1 MTPTRVDTELWLRR
15 FHAARPGA
23 PCLVCFS
30 HAGGSASWF
39 HPMSAA
45 LSPQLDVVVV
55 QYPGRQ
61 DRRKEPTD
69 YAIADLAAAI
79 ATALGRGVRDRAPSR
94 VLFFGHSMGAAVAYE
109 TALALTAS
117 GVDGPDHV
125 IVSGRRSPTRPI
137 EERVHLLDDA
147 GVLGELRKLNGTDSR
162 VLDDEEVVRMTMPAI
177 RADYRAIETYAPA
190 APAPLDC
197 PITALTGDNDPKT
210 TVDEVRAWKE
220 LTTATFESL
229 VLPGGH
235 FFLVHHQQTIY
246 ELIRSLAA
254 RAR

>member
-1 MTPTRVDTELWLRR
+1 MIPSHVDTELWLRR

-23 PCLVCFS
+23 PCLVCFC

-39 HPMSAA
+39 HPMSSA
-45 LSPQLDVVVV
+45 LSPQIDVVAV

-61 DRRKEPTD
+61 DRRKESTD
-69 YAIADLAAAI
+69 YRIADLAAAI
-79 ATALGRGVRDRAPSR
+79 ATALGAGMRGRAPSR
-94 VLFFGHSMGAAVAYE
+94 LLFFGHSMGAVVAYE
-109 TALALTAS
+109 TALALAAS
-117 GVDGPDHV
+117 GMDGPDHV
-125 IVSGRRSPTRPI
+125 VVSGRRSPTRPT
-137 EERVHLLDDA
+137 EERVHQLDDA
-147 GVLGELRKLNGTDSR
+147 GVLRELRKLNGTDSR
-162 VLDDEEVVRMTMPAI
+162 VLDDDEVVRMTMPAI

-190 APAPLDC
+190 APTPLDC
-197 PITALTGDNDPKT
+197 PVTALAGDSDPKT
-210 TVDEVRAWKE
+210 TVDDVRAWKE

-254 RAR
+254 RAW

>member
-1 MTPTRVDTELWLRR
+1 MIPARVDTELWLRR

-45 LSPQLDVVVV
+45 LSPQLDVVAV

-69 YAIADLAAAI
+69 YGIADLAAAI
-79 ATALGRGVRDRAPSR
+79 AAAFAEDVRGRGPSR
-94 VLFFGHSMGAAVAYE
+94 LLFFGHSMGAAVAYE
-109 TALALTAS
+109 TALALTAA

-125 IVSGRRSPTRPI
+125 VVSGRRSPTRPAN
-137 EERVHLLDDA
+137 EQVHLLDDA
-147 GVLGELRKLNGTDSR
+147 GVLRELRSLNGTDSR
-162 VLDDEEVVRMTMPAI
+162 LLDDEEIVRMTMPAI
-177 RADYRAIETYAPA
+177 RADYRAIETYLPA
-190 APAPLDC
+190 DPTPLAC
-197 PITALTGDNDPKT
+197 PVTALTGDNDPKT
-210 TVDEVRAWKE
+210 TVDDVRAWQE
-220 LTTATFESL
+220 LTTAAFESL

-235 FFLVHHQQTIY
+235 FFLVHHQQTIFQ
-246 ELIRSLAA
+246 LIRSLAA
-254 RAR
+254 KAR